1 MAPLESKTLR
11 TVILCQQVVLMALEN
26 IFLILAPHH
35 LNHVEQVKIVIF
47 LLLSLCFIIV
57 YIIAVF
63 S

>member
-11 TVILCQQVVLMALEN
+11 IVILCQQVVLMALEN
-26 IFLILAPHH
+26 IFLILTPHH
-35 LNHVEQVKIVIF
+35 LNHVEQVKNFIF
-47 LLLSLCFIIV
+47 LLLSLCLIIV